1 MSLWLV
7 LLVVPGKQG
16 QANFVGIRRLCF
28 VAVVLLIA
36 APLAG
41 AKDSPRLAPDLS
53 RYEGRT
59 IESVGI
65 SVEEASLDEA
75 SLAELRARIRV
86 AAGQPFSAVAVRD
99 SLEALFSNGQ
109 GRVADAR
116 VEASD
121 APGTGP
127 DGRPRVALRFIV
139 RPQVVVSGVSFQIGA
154 DYGAEITSDE
164 LRSRVTLLEP
174 GKRLSDQSLRE
185 NADAVQ
191 AYLRDRGFYRAEV
204 TYTQQLDPTRTRAT
218 IVFNVNPGQPATV
231 NTFDISINGFDP
243 SNVRRTLKLQPGARF
258 TQAALGADVTS
269 IRQAL
274 ISQGYLAPRLDEP
287 SVTLDPAMNKVNV
300 ALKGSVGPHVKVN
313 ITGYKISDKQAR
325 TLLPV
330 EREGTIEYS
339 AIIEGARRIRN
350 QLQQD
355 GYFFAE
361 VTPSCSVTPP
371 LAPPPATPG
380 TAQASGTTPTG
391 ATQSAGTTQAAGTTL
406 AAGTNAAQ
414 APAVVT
420 DPCEL
425 LDPDELAGHS
435 VAITY
440 DVAQGRRFKL
450 TDIRIEGT
458 NKLSYSD
465 VAADLQSQK
474 ANLLGVVPLV
484 GYGRGYTS
492 EDALA
497 HDRRVIQQ
505 RMADLGYRN
514 ADVSARQ
521 GVTLAS
527 DDLIITFAVAEGPL
541 TRVVRVET
549 RGNEIY
555 TAAQLRAIRCPTDL
569 GPDEQGC
576 VVEGGPYSR
585 TSARADGERMR
596 AYYVRHGYVDADVQ
610 PSVDELP
617 VAANGDEQVR
627 LIYTIKEADKVFINH
642 IIVAG
647 LVNTKKE
654 AVLEAIPLREGT
666 VLKGD
671 ELAESER
678 ILLNST
684 DAFQQVLIRTEDAG
698 VTAGGFKRKDVI
710 IDIQERKH
718 ITTEYIVGYSTD
730 TGGEFGFEVRD
741 SNLFGQ
747 LKQGAIRTRF
757 SSLQQLARFEYTD
770 PRFRRYGKKSFA
782 PLTFSVQYERD
793 TSVTRFFRSTIDQG
807 TNGIVERFD
816 AKGNLIDEFGNS
828 VAAPSIKRFTV
839 NLETQRD
846 LQSEFTTSGAQRKR
860 TTIFLRYN
868 YEDVRLSNIESLL
881 IADVLRPDEHVRL
894 SRFGASFARDTR
906 DQQFDPTRGEFLT
919 LDYALAL
926 KALGGNLSF
935 NKLLLTYRRYQ
946 RVGHLPRETILAGSV
961 QLGVANIVSPNDR
974 NGNGAIDDADLRLPI
989 SERFFAGGST
999 SLRGFGFEE
1008 AGPRVV
1014 APFCTFGPQAAPV
1027 PNGNPPPPF
1036 LPPCG
1041 TFRDQKGNVVT
1052 VNPFTVPIGG
1062 NAMAVVNLEARIQAT
1077 REIQVVPFYDGG
1089 NVFDR
1094 ARDLFHPGNCEAGRD
1109 PNLCQKWT
1117 HTVGLGLRL
1126 KTPLGSIGVD
1136 WAYLLNPP
1144 DFIVPQFGGATAIIR
1159 PKRAQIHFRFGQ
1171 TF

>member
-1 MSLWLV
+1 
-7 LLVVPGKQG
+7 
-16 QANFVGIRRLCF
+16 VGIRRFCF
-28 VAVVLLIA
+28 IVIVLLVAV
-36 APLAG
+36 PLAG

-59 IESVGI
+59 IESI
-65 SVEEASLDEA
+65 DLSVEEASLDEA

-99 SLEALFSNGQ
+99 SLEALFGNGQ
-109 GRVADAR
+109 GHVADAR
-116 VEASD
+116 VEARD
-121 APGTGP
+121 APGVGA
-127 DGRPRVALRFIV
+127 DGRPRVALRFII

-154 DYGAEITSDE
+154 DYGAEITPDE

-174 GKRLSDQSLRE
+174 GKRLSEQSLHE

-218 IVFNVNPGQPATV
+218 VIFNVNPGQPATL
-231 NTFDISINGFDP
+231 NTFDIQINGFDA

-258 TQAALGADVTS
+258 TQAALGADVSS

-274 ISQGYLAPRLDEP
+274 ISQGYLAPRIDEP
-287 SVTLDPAMNKVNV
+287 AVTLDPASNRASVT
-300 ALKGSVGPHVKVN
+300 LKGSIGPKVTVN
-313 ITGYKISDKQAR
+313 IKGYKLSENQER
-325 TLLPV
+325 TLLPI

-339 AIIEGARRIRN
+339 AIIEGGRRIRN

-371 LAPPPATPG
+371 LTPPPAP
-380 TAQASGTTPTG
+380 
-391 ATQSAGTTQAAGTTL
+391 ATQTASATQTAATS
-406 AAGTNAAQ
+406 AAQ
-414 APAVVT
+414 TPAVVT

-425 LDPDELAGHS
+425 LNPDELAGHS
-435 VAITY
+435 VTITY

-458 NKLSYSD
+458 NKLSYPD
-465 VAADLQSQK
+465 VSADLSSQK
-474 ANLLGVVPLV
+474 ANLLGFVPLI

-492 EDALA
+492 EEALA
-497 HDRRVIQQ
+497 HDERVIKQH
-505 RMADLGYRN
+505 MADLGYRH
-514 ADVSARQ
+514 ADVSVRQ
-521 GVTLAS
+521 GITLAS
-527 DDLIITFAVAEGPL
+527 DDLIITFAVTEGPL

-555 TAAQLRAIRCPTDL
+555 TAAQLRNVRCPSSPS
-569 GPDEQGC
+569 PDEQGC

-585 TSARADGERMR
+585 TAARADGERMR
-596 AYYVRHGYVDADVQ
+596 TYYVRNGYVDAEVQ

-617 VAANGDEQVR
+617 VSANGDEQVR
-627 LIYTIKEADKVFINH
+627 LVYNIKEADKVFINH

-654 AVLEAIPLREGT
+654 AVLEAIPLREGE
-666 VLKGD
+666 VLRGD
-671 ELAESER
+671 DLAESER
-678 ILLNST
+678 VLLNTT
-684 DAFQQVLIRTEDAG
+684 DAFSQVLIRTEDAG
-698 VTAGGFKRKDVI
+698 VTEGGFKRKDVI

-757 SSLQQLARFEYTD
+757 SKLQQLARFEYTD
-770 PRFRRYGKKSFA
+770 PRFRRYGAKSFA
-782 PLTFSVQYERD
+782 PLTFSVQYQRD

-807 TNGIVERFD
+807 TNGIVQHFD
-816 AKGNLIDEFGNS
+816 ANGNLVDEFGQPI
-828 VAAPSIKRFTV
+828 AAPSINRFTIS
-839 NLETQRD
+839 LETQRD
-846 LQSEFTTSGAQRKR
+846 LQSEFTASGAQRKR
-860 TTIFLRYN
+860 STIFLRYN
-868 YEDVRLSNIESLL
+868 YEDVRLLNIGSLL
-881 IADVLRPDEHVRL
+881 ISNVLRPDEHVRL

-919 LDYALAL
+919 VDYALAL

-935 NKLLLTYRRYQ
+935 NKLLLTYRRYKN
-946 RVGHLPRETILAGSV
+946 VGHLPRQTVLAASV
-961 QLGVANIVSPNDR
+961 QLGVANIISPEDR
-974 NGNGAIDDADLRLPI
+974 NGNGVIDDPDLRLPI
-989 SERFFAGGST
+989 SERFFSGGST

-1014 APFCTFGPQAAPV
+1014 APFCTFGPQTGPV
-1027 PNGNPPPPF
+1027 SNGNPPPAF

-1041 TFRDQKGNVVT
+1041 TFHDQKGNVIA

-1094 ARDLFHPGNCEAGRD
+1094 ARDLFHPGNCGPGRD

-1117 HTVGLGLRL
+1117 HTAGLGLRL

-1144 DFIVPQFGGATAIIR
+1144 DFIIPQFGGGTAIIR
-1159 PKRAQIHFRFGQ
+1159 SKPTQIHFRFGQ